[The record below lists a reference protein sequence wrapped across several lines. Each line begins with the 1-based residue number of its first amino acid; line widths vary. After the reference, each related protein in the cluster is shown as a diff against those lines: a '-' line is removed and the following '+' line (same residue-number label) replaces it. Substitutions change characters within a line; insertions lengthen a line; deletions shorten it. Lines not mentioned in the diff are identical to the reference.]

1 MKNKNPQ
8 YNNTGSDYELTLG
21 RSTVIEECDSYEGKL
36 WIPYGTTHKLYHI
49 TRTKLSFQPTIYS
62 LPQQLY
68 DFVPIN
74 KMEQFQIED
83 RGRKTVDVCGIIKS
97 ADTEFS
103 TLQSK
108 TTGKDMYKVCRAFAD
123 NKNKKIF

>member
-1 MKNKNPQ
+1 MAP
-8 YNNTGSDYELTLG
+8 LT
-21 RSTVIEECDSYEGKL
+21 Y
-36 WIPYGTTHKLYHI
+36 KLYHI

-108 TTGKDMYKVCRAFAD
+108 TTGKDMYKVCRAFTQQKR
-123 NKNKKIF
+123 KNILERTHYC